1 MHTKQR
7 RIACVSL
14 IIFLV
19 LTCTG
24 LVLAQNPP
32 APNHEAAS
40 DWGIPTLIASGQDT
54 WHSISDDGARVVT
67 LEANA
72 ALSETA
78 KPVRFFAKTGDE
90 WTDPVVIAN
99 NGVDQTP
106 IGGGMVVLPQYTHPV
121 ISGDGATIAYL
132 GATGSDASQFA
143 IYSSAWTDSVGWST
157 PTTLPA
163 GVDNP
168 HYWLALSANGN
179 RLAYSNYPFLDT
191 TRLYV
196 LTRAGSQWGTP
207 VEVSDPVY
215 GGSFPSISA
224 SGRQLAYLSNT
235 RLMFTEQ
242 TGAGWTAP
250 QTLTPASWLA
260 QSIQVEN
267 AQISP
272 DGVSI
277 FFWAVQLVPGDEP
290 GTQIRAAQTLYVVRR
305 LGTGWTAP
313 TPIIPTP
320 VLPVSSVDASAAI
333 NRQGTR
339 AIYSRPITETDPY
352 WGDTVVTGSY
362 LELTEF
368 VDGAWTT
375 PITLTSIS
383 STSPYACY
391 HRFPRL
397 SADGKRLIYQGCEG
411 EDGLVYGLYEMVTS
425 IAAPPLTFSGI
436 TGTLAPVS
444 TTTFWA
450 GPVVY
455 AFAPEVFSDTV
466 ILSHTIPA
474 PATVPPHANRL
485 MVGDAFEATA
495 IFSSTGQPAQPA
507 PGRTYTI
514 TLAYGSEK
522 GAAIEE
528 TLGLW
533 WWDGVKWSQEGI
545 SSTVDITNQ
554 AVIAQVNHFS
564 LFGVWGETK
573 QLYLPLILR

>member
-1 MHTKQR
+1 MQTTQQ
-7 RIACVSL
+7 RIAWVSL
-14 IIFLV
+14 TIFLG

-24 LVLAQNPP
+24 LVLAQGASPL
-32 APNHEAAS
+32 NHEAVSEWSA
-40 DWGIPTLIASGQDT
+40 PNLIASGQDT

-72 ALSETA
+72 AVSETA

-90 WTDPVVIAN
+90 WTDPVVIGD

-106 IGGGMVVLPQYTHPV
+106 IEGGMVVLPQYTHPV
-121 ISGDGATIAYL
+121 ISGGGGTVAYL
-132 GATGSDASQFA
+132 GATGSETSQFA
-143 IYSSAWTDSVGWST
+143 IYSSAWTDSAGWST
-157 PTTLPA
+157 PVTLPT

-168 HYWLALSANGN
+168 HYWLALSADGS

-207 VEVSDPVY
+207 VEVSDSVY

-224 SGRQLAYLSNT
+224 SGRELAYLSNT

-267 AQISP
+267 PQISP

-290 GTQIRAAQTLYVVRR
+290 GTQIRAAQNLYVVRR
-305 LGTGWTAP
+305 LGTGWPAP
-313 TPIIPTP
+313 SPIIPTP
-320 VLPVSSVDASAAI
+320 VLPVSSVDAPAAI

-397 SADGKRLIYQGCEG
+397 SADGKRLIYHGCEDK
-411 EDGLVYGLYEMVTS
+411 DGPVYGLYEMVTS
-425 IAAPPLTFSGI
+425 IAAPPLKFSGI
-436 TGTLAPVS
+436 TGTLAPLT
-444 TTTFWA
+444 TTTFWGRPRCLRLCA
-450 GPVVY
+450 RGIQRHGY
-455 AFAPEVFSDTV
+455 PEPHDPRASNR
-466 ILSHTIPA
+466 
-474 PATVPPHANRL
+474 PPIRQSA
-485 MVGDAFEATA
+485 D
-495 IFSSTGQPAQPA
+495 S
-507 PGRTYTI
+507 GRC
-514 TLAYGSEK
+514 
-522 GAAIEE
+522 
-528 TLGLW
+528 
-533 WWDGVKWSQEGI
+533 V
-545 SSTVDITNQ
+545 
-554 AVIAQVNHFS
+554 
-564 LFGVWGETK
+564 
-573 QLYLPLILR
+573 